1 MGLYLEKI
9 EENEKRIK
17 KLKATIETSKA
28 KLKKLLDENAHLSY
42 LEIKAEYN
50 CEGRE
55 LLEVLAREREQ
66 SAKLKKNG
74 LTDSGIDAT
83 AKSVDEKDGDTDNS
97 DDKFG
102 QQMSFTDKQILTRI
116 NIYPTTRRELC
127 MGRQRCRYARLYQK
141 QKEGLIEKA
150 PPSL

>member
-9 EENEKRIK
+9 EENEKKIK

-28 KLKKLLDENAHLSY
+28 KLKKLVDENAHLSY

-66 SAKLKKNG
+66 SAKLKADC
-74 LTDSGIDAT
+74 LSDSESAVT
-83 AKSVDEKDGDTDNS
+83 VDDNDS
-97 DDKFG
+97 DNEFG
-102 QQMSFTDKQILTRI
+102 QQMSFTDRK
-116 NIYPTTRRELC
+116 NPYED
-127 MGRQRCRYARLYQK
+127 
-141 QKEGLIEKA
+141 
-150 PPSL
+150 

>member
-9 EENEKRIK
+9 EENEKKIK

-28 KLKKLLDENAHLSY
+28 KLKKLVDENAHLSY

-66 SAKLKKNG
+66 SAKLKTDG
-74 LTDSGIDAT
+74 ITDSDRAVASEFADDKI
-83 AKSVDEKDGDTDNS
+83 SDTDNS
-97 DDKFG
+97 DYDFG
-102 QQMSFTDKQILTRI
+102 QQMSFTDKK
-116 NIYPTTRRELC
+116 NPYED
-127 MGRQRCRYARLYQK
+127 
-141 QKEGLIEKA
+141 
-150 PPSL
+150 

>member
-66 SAKLKKNG
+66 SAKLKENG

-102 QQMSFTDKQILTRI
+102 QQMSLTDKK
-116 NIYPTTRRELC
+116 NPYED
-127 MGRQRCRYARLYQK
+127 
-141 QKEGLIEKA
+141 
-150 PPSL
+150 

>member
-9 EENEKRIK
+9 EENEKKIK

-28 KLKKLLDENAHLSY
+28 KLKKLLDENVHLSY

-66 SAKLKKNG
+66 SAKLKA
-74 LTDSGIDAT
+74 DSLADSDNDVT
-83 AKSVDEKDGDTDNS
+83 ADTAEDNKSDTDNS
-97 DDKFG
+97 DDEFG
-102 QQMSFTDKQILTRI
+102 QQMSFTDKS
-116 NIYPTTRRELC
+116 NPFED
-127 MGRQRCRYARLYQK
+127 
-141 QKEGLIEKA
+141 
-150 PPSL
+150 

>member
-9 EENEKRIK
+9 EENEKKIK

-28 KLKKLLDENAHLSY
+28 KLKKLVDENAHPSY

-66 SAKLKKNG
+66 SARLKSDG
-74 LTDSGIDAT
+74 LTDSDNDVT
-83 AKSVDEKDGDTDNS
+83 ADTAEDNNS
-97 DDKFG
+97 DSKFG
-102 QQMSFTDKQILTRI
+102 QQMSFTDKI
-116 NIYPTTRRELC
+116 NPYED
-127 MGRQRCRYARLYQK
+127 
-141 QKEGLIEKA
+141 
-150 PPSL
+150 

>member
-1 MGLYLEKI
+1 MIVVRSFDRKYAFHKYVETESEVNAMGLYLEKI

-66 SAKLKKNG
+66 SAKLKENG

-102 QQMSFTDKQILTRI
+102 QQMSFTDKK
-116 NIYPTTRRELC
+116 NPYED
-127 MGRQRCRYARLYQK
+127 
-141 QKEGLIEKA
+141 
-150 PPSL
+150 

>member
-9 EENEKRIK
+9 EENEKKIK

-28 KLKKLLDENAHLSY
+28 KLKKLVDENAHLSY

-66 SAKLKKNG
+66 SAKLKA
-74 LTDSGIDAT
+74 DSPAN
-83 AKSVDEKDGDTDNS
+83 TDNAVTVNTA
-97 DDKFG
+97 DDIVCDTESNDDDFG
-102 QQMSFTDKQILTRI
+102 QQMSFTDKK
-116 NIYPTTRRELC
+116 NP
-127 MGRQRCRYARLYQK
+127 YAD
-141 QKEGLIEKA
+141 
-150 PPSL
+150 

>member
-1 MGLYLEKI
+1 VIVVRSFDRKYAFHKYVETESEVNAMGLYLEKI

-102 QQMSFTDKQILTRI
+102 QQMSFTDKQ
-116 NIYPTTRRELC
+116 NPYED
-127 MGRQRCRYARLYQK
+127 
-141 QKEGLIEKA
+141 
-150 PPSL
+150 

>member
-9 EENEKRIK
+9 MENENKIK

-28 KLKKLLDENAHLSY
+28 KLKKLVDENAHLSY

-66 SAKLKKNG
+66 SARLKADV
-74 LTDSGIDAT
+74 LTDSDSTVTADTADDAN
-83 AKSVDEKDGDTDNS
+83 KDS
-97 DDKFG
+97 DDEFG
-102 QQMSFTDKQILTRI
+102 QQMNFTDKR
-116 NIYPTTRRELC
+116 NPYED
-127 MGRQRCRYARLYQK
+127 
-141 QKEGLIEKA
+141 
-150 PPSL
+150 

>member
-1 MGLYLEKI
+1 MRIAACIDMEVRTIMGSWSDNMTANMRFNKKAETESEVNAMGLYLEKI
-9 EENEKRIK
+9 EENEKKIK

-28 KLKKLLDENAHLSY
+28 KLKKLVDENAHLSY

-66 SAKLKKNG
+66 SAKLKADG
-74 LTDSGIDAT
+74 LTDSDSAVT
-83 AKSVDEKDGDTDNS
+83 SEFADDKVS

-102 QQMSFTDKQILTRI
+102 HQMSFTDKK
-116 NIYPTTRRELC
+116 N
-127 MGRQRCRYARLYQK
+127 LY
-141 QKEGLIEKA
+141 ED
-150 PPSL
+150 

>member
-9 EENEKRIK
+9 EENEKKIK

-28 KLKKLLDENAHLSY
+28 KLKKLVDENAHLSY

-66 SAKLKKNG
+66 SAKLKSDG
-74 LTDSGIDAT
+74 LADSDYAVT
-83 AKSVDEKDGDTDNS
+83 SESADDKDSDTDNS
-97 DDKFG
+97 DDEFG
-102 QQMSFTDKQILTRI
+102 QQMSFTDKK
-116 NIYPTTRRELC
+116 NPYED
-127 MGRQRCRYARLYQK
+127 
-141 QKEGLIEKA
+141 
-150 PPSL
+150 

>member
-1 MGLYLEKI
+1 MIVVRSFDRKYAFHKYVETESEVNAMGLYLEKI

-102 QQMSFTDKQILTRI
+102 QQMSFTDKQ
-116 NIYPTTRRELC
+116 NPYED
-127 MGRQRCRYARLYQK
+127 
-141 QKEGLIEKA
+141 
-150 PPSL
+150 

>member
-9 EENEKRIK
+9 EENEKKIK

-28 KLKKLLDENAHLSY
+28 KLKKLVDENAHLSY

-66 SAKLKKNG
+66 SAKLKADG
-74 LTDSGIDAT
+74 LTDSDSAVT
-83 AKSVDEKDGDTDNS
+83 ADTADDTNGDTDNS
-97 DDKFG
+97 DDEYG
-102 QQMSFTDKQILTRI
+102 QQMSFTDSK
-116 NIYPTTRRELC
+116 NPYED
-127 MGRQRCRYARLYQK
+127 
-141 QKEGLIEKA
+141 
-150 PPSL
+150 

>member
-9 EENEKRIK
+9 EENEKKIK

-28 KLKKLLDENAHLSY
+28 KLKKLVEENAHLSY

-66 SAKLKKNG
+66 STRLK
-74 LTDSGIDAT
+74 TDSLAGSDNDVT
-83 AKSVDEKDGDTDNS
+83 AESADDKISDTNNS

-102 QQMSFTDKQILTRI
+102 QQVSFTDTR
-116 NIYPTTRRELC
+116 NPYED
-127 MGRQRCRYARLYQK
+127 
-141 QKEGLIEKA
+141 
-150 PPSL
+150 

>member
-9 EENEKRIK
+9 EENEKKIK

-28 KLKKLLDENAHLSY
+28 KLKKLVDENAHLSY

-66 SAKLKKNG
+66 SAKLKADV
-74 LTDSGIDAT
+74 LTDSDNAVIAES
-83 AKSVDEKDGDTDNS
+83 SVDTDS
-97 DDKFG
+97 DDEFG
-102 QQMSFTDKQILTRI
+102 QQMSFTDKK
-116 NIYPTTRRELC
+116 NPYED
-127 MGRQRCRYARLYQK
+127 
-141 QKEGLIEKA
+141 
-150 PPSL
+150 

>member
-17 KLKATIETSKA
+17 KLKATIETSKT

-55 LLEVLAREREQ
+55 LLEVLAREREPVGK
-66 SAKLKKNG
+66 AEKKR
-74 LTDSGIDAT
+74 
-83 AKSVDEKDGDTDNS
+83 S
-97 DDKFG
+97 DRFG
-102 QQMSFTDKQILTRI
+102 
-116 NIYPTTRRELC
+116 Y
-127 MGRQRCRYARLYQK
+127 
-141 QKEGLIEKA
+141 
-150 PPSL
+150 

>member
-1 MGLYLEKI
+1 MGLYLKKI
-9 EENEKRIK
+9 EENEKKIK

-66 SAKLKKNG
+66 SAKLKENS
-74 LTDSGIDAT
+74 LTDSGIDVPVD
-83 AKSVDEKDGDTDNS
+83 SVDFNIGDAEDSS
-97 DDKFG
+97 DEFR
-102 QQMSFTDKQILTRI
+102 QQMSFTDKK
-116 NIYPTTRRELC
+116 NPYED
-127 MGRQRCRYARLYQK
+127 
-141 QKEGLIEKA
+141 
-150 PPSL
+150 